1 MTRVLSPHAAAAA
14 STSALLVTSS
24 VTGTIRSSSTATESA
39 LRAIPAMS
47 SARRSM
53 LSRSVASLKFDSL
66 PLAGAPGRIDRVSR
80 CRLFWGDEQALTEL
94 KEARRRTTPAMAIG
108 ALTDPA
114 PRGTTVGC
122 TPVRGWTVA

>member
-1 MTRVLSPHAAAAA
+1 
-14 STSALLVTSS
+14 
-24 VTGTIRSSSTATESA
+24 
-39 LRAIPAMS
+39 MS

-66 PLAGAPGRIDRVSR
+66 PLAGAPGRIDQVSR

-114 PRGTTVGC
+114 PRGALR
-122 TPVRGWTVA
+122 VRVS